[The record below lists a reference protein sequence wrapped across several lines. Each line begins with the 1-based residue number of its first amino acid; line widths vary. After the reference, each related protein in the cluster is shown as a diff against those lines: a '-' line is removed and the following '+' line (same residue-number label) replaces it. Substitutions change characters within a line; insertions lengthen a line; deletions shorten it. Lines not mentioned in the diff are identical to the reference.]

1 MIMSDHITNDEYKEG
16 FDAGYD
22 YAIHE
27 MEHYISNSGVA
38 FVSSI
43 SLKNLLKY
51 LKKDVDGK

>member
-1 MIMSDHITNDEYKEG
+1 MSDHITNDEYKEG

-27 MEHYISNSGVA
+27 MELYIKRCEYEPRI
-38 FVSSI
+38 SSPI
-43 SLKNLLKY
+43 KNLLKY

>member
-1 MIMSDHITNDEYKEG
+1 MSDHITNEEYKEG

-27 MEHYISNSGVA
+27 MEHYISNTGIA